1 MPRHPYDGNLS
12 VVVPVKD
19 EQDSIEP
26 LVREIAAAVS
36 GTTTTFEIVYV
47 NDGSTDGTQAALDR
61 LKREFP
67 MLRVVRHRASCGQ
80 SQALTSGVRAA
91 RYGWIAMLDGDGQN
105 DPADIPAL
113 IAALANPSLPAN
125 LDLLVGWR
133 ARRNDVWLRQI
144 SSRVANSVRARV
156 LGDRT
161 PDTGCGL
168 KLIARETFLGLP
180 NFDHMHRFLPALV
193 LRSGGAVVSVP
204 VHHRP
209 RKHGASKYG
218 LHNRLWVGIVDLFG
232 VLWLDRRARLPL
244 IEPESDT

>member
-133 ARRNDVWLRQI
+133 ARRNDAWLRQI
-144 SSRVANSVRARV
+144 SSRGANSVRARV

-232 VLWLDRRARLPL
+232 VLWLGRRARLPL

>member
-1 MPRHPYDGNLS
+1 MPKHTYNGRLS

-26 LVREIAAAVS
+26 LVREIAAALS
-36 GTTTTFEIVYV
+36 GNATFEIIYV
-47 NDGSTDGTQAALDR
+47 NDGSTDGTQAALDS

-91 RYGWIAMLDGDGQN
+91 RYEWIAMLDGDGQN

-113 IAALANPSLPAN
+113 IAALLNSSLPAS
-125 LDLLVGWR
+125 LELLVGWR
-133 ARRNDVWLRQI
+133 ARRNDPWLRRI
-144 SSRVANSVRARV
+144 SSRIANQVRARV
-156 LGDRT
+156 LGDNT

-168 KLIARETFLGLP
+168 KLIARETYLGLP

-193 LRSGGAVVSVP
+193 LRNGGAVLSVP
-204 VHHRP
+204 VQHRP

-218 LHNRLWVGIVDLFG
+218 LHDRLWVGIVDLFG
-232 VLWLDRRARLPL
+232 VTWLRRRVRLPL
-244 IEPESDT
+244 IATDSDT